1 MPRLG
6 EEGAERA
13 RGGVQSIGR
22 GFAIIEEIARNRDGI
37 GLAELS
43 KRVGLHNSTTFH
55 LVKTLVSLGYVRQL
69 KDSKRY
75 RIGRPLFALAASALD
90 EIEMMSLATP
100 VLDDLARA
108 TGESAHFSV
117 PMGDAVVVLARTSGP
132 GAFQLTDRVGVV
144 RPAHCTA
151 LGKIMLA
158 ALAPGQFERY
168 LQRAELKAHTPKSI
182 TSAERLAREIAE
194 VRRAGL
200 AIDDGEF
207 DPELRCV
214 ALPVRDFSGRVIGAI
229 GISGPV
235 WRLSIEALQK
245 RARAGARRRRP
256 PVGRIRLSAAK
267 RSARQGG
274 GLDRERRQAM
284 PRHANYVPHGVIP
297 AVLLPFENDLS
308 IDEASFRK
316 HLRDV
321 AAVEGLSAVTINAH
335 STEVASCTFDEQRRV
350 LDIAQDEIGG
360 RLPLINGIWAD
371 GSLEAARHRAHGGR
385 RAAPRRSL
393 VFPPAPFTLGQSP
406 AMALAH
412 FKRIADAT
420 DLPLIVF
427 QYPLA
432 TGQGYPKDTLLK
444 LCEEVPTIR
453 AIKDWIGNVPHHEW
467 HIRTLQSLPRPV
479 NVLTTHS
486 SWLLLV
492 AGARPATACCRA
504 RAA

>member
-1 MPRLG
+1 MTVRTKQKPASGRLPRARIAEIRDFG
-6 EEGAERA
+6 DEGAGQA

-22 GFAIIEEIARNRDGI
+22 AFAIIEEIARNRDGI

-55 LVKTLVSLGYVRQL
+55 LVKTMVSLGYVRQL

-158 ALAPGQFERY
+158 ALVPGQFERY
-168 LQRAELKAHTPKSI
+168 LQRAELKANTPKSI
-182 TSAERLAREIAE
+182 TAAEHLAREIAE

-200 AIDDGEF
+200 AFDDGEF
-207 DPELRCV
+207 DTEVRCV

-245 RARAGARRRRP
+245 RARIVRAAAD
-256 PVGRIRLSAAK
+256 RLSGEFGYTGD
-267 RSARQGG
+267 SA
-274 GLDRERRQAM
+274 
-284 PRHANYVPHGVIP
+284 PI
-297 AVLLPFENDLS
+297 
-308 IDEASFRK
+308 
-316 HLRDV
+316 
-321 AAVEGLSAVTINAH
+321 
-335 STEVASCTFDEQRRV
+335 
-350 LDIAQDEIGG
+350 
-360 RLPLINGIWAD
+360 
-371 GSLEAARHRAHGGR
+371 
-385 RAAPRRSL
+385 RAA
-393 VFPPAPFTLGQSP
+393 
-406 AMALAH
+406 
-412 FKRIADAT
+412 
-420 DLPLIVF
+420 
-427 QYPLA
+427 
-432 TGQGYPKDTLLK
+432 
-444 LCEEVPTIR
+444 E
-453 AIKDWIGNVPHHEW
+453 
-467 HIRTLQSLPRPV
+467 
-479 NVLTTHS
+479 
-486 SWLLLV
+486 
-492 AGARPATACCRA
+492 
-504 RAA
+504 